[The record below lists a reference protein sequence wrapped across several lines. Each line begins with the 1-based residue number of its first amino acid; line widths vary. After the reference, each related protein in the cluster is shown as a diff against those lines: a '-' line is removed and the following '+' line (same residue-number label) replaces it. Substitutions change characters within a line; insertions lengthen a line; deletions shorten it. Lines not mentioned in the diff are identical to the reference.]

1 MSGGKV
7 RPPYGLAKLAKRSVG
22 LGVFLKEELLGY
34 SFVLPGAS
42 TYEKKG
48 TFINHK
54 GMKQSFQPSIPPV
67 GMSRPLES
75 LVAGL
80 LEASKVKVS

>member
-1 MSGGKV
+1 M
-7 RPPYGLAKLAKRSVG
+7 G

-34 SFVLPGAS
+34 SFILPGAS
-42 TYEKKG
+42 TYEKRG
-48 TFINHK
+48 TFVNWK

-67 GMSRPLES
+67 GMSRPVES

-80 LEASKVKVS
+80 LEASKVRVG